1 MKVKVGIIGG
11 TGLDNN
17 RELIEKRTEKV
28 IETPYGSVP
37 VIEGIISG
45 VNCVSIKL
53 LIFWYGWNGIFP
65 QYLNLF
71 CNAF

>member
-1 MKVKVGIIGG
+1 MKMQVKVGIIGG

-45 VNCVSIKL
+45 VNCVSIIFDL
-53 LIFWYGWNGIFP
+53 LIISGYGRNDIVR
-65 QYLNLF
+65 QKLN
-71 CNAF
+71 

>member
-1 MKVKVGIIGG
+1 MQIKVGIIGG

-28 IETPYGSVP
+28 IDTPYGSVP

-45 VNCVSIKL
+45 VNCVSI
-53 LIFWYGWNGIFP
+53 IGY
-65 QYLNLF
+65 
-71 CNAF
+71 